1 MQRRCDLGKVTQLK
15 ETRPLPLAC
24 CVTRGLE
31 LTLSRPPF
39 LHLDKEGWTG
49 PFLQLRW
56 TFVYLLAWPDSAS
69 SRNTH
74 PGVGQMEKSLWDPES
89 SYTRS
94 CPAVPSITVLAKIA
108 LSLSANCRRACT
120 DLF

>member
-15 ETRPLPLAC
+15 ETRPLPGFVPAWPLTC
-24 CVTRGLE
+24 CVTWGLE

-74 PGVGQMEKSLWDPES
+74 PGVGQMEKSPWDPES
-89 SYTRS
+89 SRT
-94 CPAVPSITVLAKIA
+94 
-108 LSLSANCRRACT
+108 
-120 DLF
+120 